1 MKTAVIYWSGT
12 GNTEQM
18 AAAVAEGAGAE
29 LIRVSDFSGD
39 IAEYDR
45 LAFGC
50 SAMGDEVLEEEEF
63 EPFFAAIEGGTEG
76 QEYCTVWLVR
86 LGRRRVDAQL
96 GGQSQGRRRCSG
108 WR

>member
-18 AAAVAEGAGAE
+18 AAAV
-29 LIRVSDFSGD
+29 
-39 IAEYDR
+39 
-45 LAFGC
+45 
-50 SAMGDEVLEEEEF
+50 
-63 EPFFAAIEGGTEG
+63 TEG
-76 QEYCTVWLVR
+76 QEYRTVWLVR

>member
-18 AAAVAEGAGAE
+18 AGRRG
-29 LIRVSDFSGD
+29 IRT
-39 IAEYDR
+39 
-45 LAFGC
+45 
-50 SAMGDEVLEEEEF
+50 VLRSNR
-63 EPFFAAIEGGTEG
+63 GRTER
-76 QEYCTVWLVR
+76 QEYRTVWLVR